1 MYPQKNWKR
10 YNSINGKLNH
20 SGTMIPSVTII
31 CSCIYFSL
39 TATCRSHIK
48 YIVSILEKV
57 QKKYI
62 SVGLR
67 SAKGR
72 DAIRRP
78 L

>member
-48 YIVSILEKV
+48 YIVHFRKSTE
-57 QKKYI
+57 KYI